1 MSEPQ
6 KGDATEKKHLFDH
19 PRNVKRVIYT
29 LFTIC
34 GLLLAIDLLDVFH
47 LGYHKHVH
55 YPFERWFGF
64 YAFYGY
70 FLSVGLVLAARE
82 LRKLLS
88 RDEDYYDR

>member
-1 MSEPQ
+1 MMN
-6 KGDATEKKHLFDH
+6 DEKKHVFDD

-29 LFTIC
+29 LFTVC

-55 YPFERWFGF
+55 YAFEKWFGF
-64 YAFYGY
+64 YAFFGY
-70 FLSVGLVLAARE
+70 FLSVGLVLAAKE
-82 LRKLLS
+82 MRKLLS